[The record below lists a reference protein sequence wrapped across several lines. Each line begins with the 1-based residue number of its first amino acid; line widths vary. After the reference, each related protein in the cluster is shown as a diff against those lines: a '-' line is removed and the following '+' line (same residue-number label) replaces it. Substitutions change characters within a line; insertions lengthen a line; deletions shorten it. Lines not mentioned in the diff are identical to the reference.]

1 VLLRLESSEWSSV
14 VATAARVTSLQTFRD
29 QFSSEV
35 LAPGTEVA
43 VRQVC
48 ILFSDLKGST
58 AMYRRRGDAPSYR
71 AVRDHFDFLR
81 GHVAAHQGAIVKTIG
96 DAIMATFLDP
106 ADGLAAALAIQ
117 REAPQALGDLT
128 VKLGMH
134 WGPAIAVNAN
144 GTLDYFG
151 QTINLAARLQG
162 ESVGGDVVLSQALAA
177 DAQAERLLAQDAV
190 RVERF
195 VATVRGLEEPIPM
208 IRVWARGDFTAETQR
223 APSEEGS
230 EP

>member
-1 VLLRLESSEWSSV
+1 
-14 VATAARVTSLQTFRD
+14 VATAAQVTSLQTFRD

-35 LAPGTEVA
+35 LAPGTELTVQ
-43 VRQVC
+43 QVC

-58 AMYRRRGDAPSYR
+58 AMYRRLGDAPSYR

-81 GHVAAHQGAIVKTIG
+81 RHVAAHRGAIVKTIG
-96 DAIMATFLDP
+96 DAIMATFADP

-117 REAPQALGDLT
+117 REAPRVLGELT

-151 QTINLAARLQG
+151 QTVNLAARLQG
-162 ESVGGDVVLSQALAA
+162 ESIGGDVVLSEALAA
-177 DAQAERLLAQDAV
+177 DAQAEGLLAEGVA

-195 VATVRGLEEPIPM
+195 VATVRGLEEEIPM
-208 IRVWARGDFTAETQR
+208 IRVW
-223 APSEEGS
+223 P
-230 EP
+230 